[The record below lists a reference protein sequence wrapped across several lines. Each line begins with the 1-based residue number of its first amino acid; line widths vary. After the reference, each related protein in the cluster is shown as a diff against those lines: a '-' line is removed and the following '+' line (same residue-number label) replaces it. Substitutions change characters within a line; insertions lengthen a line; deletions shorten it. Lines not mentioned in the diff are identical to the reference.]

1 MPATQARVLPL
12 HTMRDSPATDFFLGR
27 QPILDRTQRIV
38 AYELLFRHDRTNRA
52 HVDDDAVATATVL
65 SHVFGELG
73 VAAALGPHQGFVN
86 VDEALLLGDALEFLP
101 KKQIVLELLETVPMT
116 PQVVD
121 RVHEL
126 HAAGFTI
133 ALDDFASD
141 TALYAP
147 ILDCVAIAKVDL
159 LSVDDVAL
167 REAVEQLR
175 RWPVR
180 LLAEKVDSR
189 EQAEQCMALGF
200 ELFQG
205 YYFAR
210 PVMIEGRKLLP
221 SEMALLELLGLV
233 LSDAESRAIED
244 LFKRHP
250 DLSLN
255 LLRLSN
261 SVGVSAQRKITS
273 LRQAITLLGRR
284 QIQRW
289 LQLLLYTCDRAGE
302 SFPSPLLELAA
313 TRGRLME
320 LLAEAAFPRRHD
332 AGEHAFMVGIMS
344 LMDTLLGMPTAQ
356 VLDGLAAPPEV
367 RDALLGRS
375 GTFGPLLDLVESLE
389 SGGGDAIGKALAAC
403 PALTPE
409 TVNAAHSAALR
420 WTSGSSP
427 GNDTGAV
434 DPHAGDAGART
445 QSGGRSRT
453 SRHGT
458 PETAPGARPVRSVN
472 AR

>member
-1 MPATQARVLPL
+1 MSGA
-12 HTMRDSPATDFFLGR
+12 SDFFLGR

-38 AYELLFRHDRTNRA
+38 AYELLFRHDRSNRA
-52 HVDDDAVATATVL
+52 QVGDGAAATATVL
-65 SHVFGELG
+65 SHVFGDLG
-73 VAAALGPHQGFVN
+73 VANALGPHQGFVN
-86 VDEALLLGDALEFLP
+86 VDEALLLGDALELLP
-101 KKQIVLELLETVPMT
+101 REQIVLEILETVPMT
-116 PQVVD
+116 PPVIA
-121 RVHEL
+121 RVRAL
-126 HAAGFTI
+126 HADGFHI
-133 ALDDFASD
+133 ALDDFTSD
-141 TALYAP
+141 TASYAP
-147 ILDCVAIAKVDL
+147 ILDCVAVAKVDL
-159 LSVDDVAL
+159 LALEPARLPAVVA
-167 REAVEQLR
+167 ELR

-189 EQAEQCMALGF
+189 EQAERCMDLGF

-205 YYFAR
+205 YYFAK

-221 SEMALLELLGLV
+221 SELALMELLGLV
-233 LSDAESRAIED
+233 LSDAETGVIED

-261 SVGVSAQRKITS
+261 SVGVAARREITS

-289 LQLLLYTCDRAGE
+289 LQLLLYTCPRPGE

-320 LLAEAAFPRRHD
+320 LLAEAAFPRRLD
-332 AGEHAFMVGIMS
+332 AGEQGFMVGIMS
-344 LMDTLLGMPTAQ
+344 LMDTLLGMPLAN

-375 GTFGPLLDLVESLE
+375 GTFGPLLGLVETLE
-389 SGGGDAIGKALAAC
+389 SGSHEDLARTMAAC
-403 PALTPE
+403 PALTAE
-409 TVNAAHSAALR
+409 MVNAAHSAALH

-427 GNDTGAV
+427 THEVVAQPATATS
-434 DPHAGDAGART
+434 DPART
-445 QSGGRSRT
+445 PATVRGRAPRNKA
-453 SRHGT
+453 
-458 PETAPGARPVRSVN
+458 PEAATDRKSARVS

>member
-1 MPATQARVLPL
+1 MQNSR
-12 HTMRDSPATDFFLGR
+12 ATDFFLGR
-27 QPILDRTQRIV
+27 QPILDRSQRIV

-52 HVDDDAVATATVL
+52 HVSDDAVATATVL
-65 SHVFGELG
+65 SHVFGDLG
-73 VAAALGPHQGFVN
+73 IANALGSHQGFVN

-101 KKQIVLELLETVPMT
+101 KEQIVLEILETVPMT
-116 PQVVD
+116 PRVVE
-121 RVHEL
+121 RVREL
-126 HAAGFTI
+126 HASGFTI

-141 TALYAP
+141 TDSYAP

-167 REAVEQLR
+167 REAATQLR

-189 EQAEQCMALGF
+189 EQADQCMALGF

-210 PVMIEGRKLLP
+210 PVMIEGRKLQP

-233 LSDAESRAIED
+233 LSDAETRTIED

-261 SVGVSAQRKITS
+261 SVGVAARGNITS

-289 LQLLLYTCDRAGE
+289 LQLLLYTCGQPGE

-313 TRGRLME
+313 TRGRMME
-320 LLAEAAFPRRHD
+320 LLAESAFPRRRD
-332 AGEHAFMVGIMS
+332 AGEQAFMVGIMS
-344 LMDTLLGMPTAQ
+344 LMDTLLGTPLAQ

-389 SGGGDAIGKALAAC
+389 SGDGDGIVRAIGAC

-409 TVNAAHSAALR
+409 SVNAAHSAALF
-420 WTSGSSP
+420 WTVGGSRPDETVREETPQAGAQRTLTAVRGRAPRNKSPESSP
-427 GNDTGAV
+427 ERKPLRNL
-434 DPHAGDAGART
+434 
-445 QSGGRSRT
+445 SGR
-453 SRHGT
+453 
-458 PETAPGARPVRSVN
+458 
-472 AR
+472 

>member
-1 MPATQARVLPL
+1 MPN
-12 HTMRDSPATDFFLGR
+12 SPATDFFLGR

-52 HVDDDAVATATVL
+52 HVSDDAVATATVL

-73 VAAALGPHQGFVN
+73 VANALGPHQGFVN

-116 PQVVD
+116 PQVIH

-141 TALYAP
+141 TESYAP

-167 REAVEQLR
+167 REAAVQLR

-210 PVMIEGRKLLP
+210 PVMIEGRKLQP
-221 SEMALLELLGLV
+221 SEIALMELLGLV
-233 LSDAESRAIED
+233 VSDAESRAIED

-261 SVGVSAQRKITS
+261 SVGVSARRKITS

-289 LQLLLYTCDRAGE
+289 LQLLLYTCGTPGE

-320 LLAEAAFPRRHD
+320 LLADASFPRRRD
-332 AGEHAFMVGIMS
+332 AGEQAFMVGIMS
-344 LMDTLLGMPTAQ
+344 LMDTLLGTPLAQ

-389 SGGGDAIGKALAAC
+389 SGDGDGIAKAIAAC
-403 PALTPE
+403 PALTAE
-409 TVNAAHSAALR
+409 TVNAAHSAALF
-420 WTSGSSP
+420 WTSSGSPAHDDAAQPAPTEQRPQTAVGSRAPRNKSP
-427 GNDTGAV
+427 ESAPERPNV
-434 DPHAGDAGART
+434 RNLSAR
-445 QSGGRSRT
+445 
-453 SRHGT
+453 
-458 PETAPGARPVRSVN
+458 
-472 AR
+472 

>member
-1 MPATQARVLPL
+1 MPQ
-12 HTMRDSPATDFFLGR
+12 SPATAFFLGR

-38 AYELLFRHDRTNRA
+38 AYELLFRHDRTNCA
-52 HVDDDAVATATVL
+52 HVNDDAVATATVL

-73 VAAALGPHQGFVN
+73 VANALGPHRGFVN

-101 KKQIVLELLETVPMT
+101 KDKIVLELLETVPMT
-116 PQVVD
+116 P
-121 RVHEL
+121 RVIERVREL
-126 HAAGFTI
+126 HAAGFTL

-141 TALYAP
+141 VESYAP

-159 LSVDDVAL
+159 LSVDEEAL
-167 REAVEQLR
+167 REAAAQLK

-221 SEMALLELLGLV
+221 SESALMELLGLV
-233 LSDAESRAIED
+233 LADAESRAIED

-250 DLSLN
+250 DLSIN

-261 SVGVSAQRKITS
+261 SVGVSARRKITS

-289 LQLLLYTCDRAGE
+289 LQLLLYTCERPGE

-320 LLAEAAFPRRHD
+320 LLAEAAFPRRQD
-332 AGEHAFMVGIMS
+332 AGEQAFMVGIMS
-344 LMDTLLGMPTAQ
+344 LMDTLLGMPLAQ
-356 VLDGLAAPPEV
+356 VLDGLEAPPEV
-367 RDALLGRS
+367 RDALVGRS
-375 GTFGPLLDLVESLE
+375 GTFGPLLGLVESLE
-389 SGGGDAIGKALAAC
+389 SGGGEGIAQAIRAC
-403 PALTPE
+403 PALTPR
-409 TVNAAHSAALR
+409 TVNAAHGAALH

-427 GNDTGAV
+427 ARSAV
-434 DPHAGDAGART
+434 AEDPRTATEPRTQATVRSRAPRNKSPEAASERKAARGLGAR
-445 QSGGRSRT
+445 
-453 SRHGT
+453 
-458 PETAPGARPVRSVN
+458 
-472 AR
+472 